1 MTLCKFCSMPVAAL
15 APACPRCGR
24 RWPGVRRRTARH
36 LLSELVF
43 VVLFVVLV
51 VLAWRLAGL

>member
-1 MTLCKFCSMPVAAL
+1 MPVAAL

-24 RWPGVRRRTARH
+24 RWPGMRRRAARYF
-36 LLSELVF
+36 LSELVL